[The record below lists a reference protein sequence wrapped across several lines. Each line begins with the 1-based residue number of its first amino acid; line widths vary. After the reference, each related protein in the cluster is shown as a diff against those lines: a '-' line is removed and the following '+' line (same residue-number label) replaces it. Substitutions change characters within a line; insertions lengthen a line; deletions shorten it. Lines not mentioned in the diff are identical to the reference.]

1 MALRNKEKIGKWRSS
16 KMSWAQVAPRYMTA
30 MAALQ
35 QNRRATYPRKTVPA
49 KLSVI

>member
-1 MALRNKEKIGKWRSS
+1 
-16 KMSWAQVAPRYMTA
+16 MTA
-30 MAALQ
+30 MAAWQ